1 MNIRAPVLTAQA
13 FTCVAALA
21 ACALLSGPIQ
31 AEERIVT
38 VKDSVNTAGL
48 DAGQPAGARQL
59 YGRLQHAAKFVCGRS
74 MRVGL
79 QPVGDFAGCVE
90 SAIGEAVRSA
100 HLPQLT
106 MVYLSTHTPKQA
118 TTHGI
123 DVSVL
128 VAAK

>member
-1 MNIRAPVLTAQA
+1 MNIRAPVLDAKA

-21 ACALLSGPIQ
+21 ACALLSGPLQ

-38 VKDSVNTAGL
+38 VKVSVNTAGL

-59 YGRLQHAAKFVCGRS
+59 YGRLQHAAKFLCGRG

-79 QPVGDFAGCVE
+79 QPVDDFAGCVE

-106 MVYLSTHTPKQA
+106 MVYLSTHTLKQA

-123 DVSVL
+123 DVPVL
-128 VAAK
+128 AAAK

>member
-1 MNIRAPVLTAQA
+1 MNIRAPVLDAKA

-21 ACALLSGPIQ
+21 ACVLLSGPVQ

-38 VKDSVNTAGL
+38 LKVSVNTAGL
-48 DAGQPAGARQL
+48 DVGQPAGARQL
-59 YGRLQHAAKFVCGRS
+59 YGRLQHAANLVCGRG

-79 QPVGDFAGCVE
+79 QAVDDFAGCVE

-106 MVYLSTHTPKQA
+106 MAYMSTHTLQQA
-118 TTHGI
+118 TAHGV
-123 DVSVL
+123 DVPAL